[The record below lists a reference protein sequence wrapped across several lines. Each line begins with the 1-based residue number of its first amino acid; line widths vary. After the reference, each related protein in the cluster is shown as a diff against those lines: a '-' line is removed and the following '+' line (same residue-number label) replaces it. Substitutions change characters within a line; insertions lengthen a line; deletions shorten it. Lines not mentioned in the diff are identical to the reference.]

1 MNEAVI
7 AMPMGRKRKW
17 VEDTVARFAE
27 GTFARIN
34 AVLGKTED
42 RTDFI
47 HEAVERALI
56 RREAETAKQKRKRQ

>member
-1 MNEAVI
+1 MTI
-7 AMPMGRKRKW
+7 ATGMGRKRKW

-27 GTFARIN
+27 GTFARIA

-47 HEAVERALI
+47 
-56 RREAETAKQKRKRQ
+56 REAIDREL

>member
-1 MNEAVI
+1 MTDVAV
-7 AMPMGRKRKW
+7 ATPMGRKRKW
-17 VEDTVARFAE
+17 VEDAVARFPE

-47 HEAVERALI
+47 REAVERELA
-56 RREAETAKQKRKRQ
+56 RRELEAKRLSKKRR

>member
-1 MNEAVI
+1 
-7 AMPMGRKRKW
+7 MPMGRKRKW

-27 GTFARIN
+27 GTFARIV

-47 HEAVERALI
+47 REAVERELV
-56 RREAETAKQKRKRQ
+56 RREAEAAKQKKRKQ

>member
-1 MNEAVI
+1 
-7 AMPMGRKRKW
+7 MGRKRKW
-17 VEDTVARFAE
+17 VEDAVARFPE

-47 HEAVERALI
+47 REAVERELA
-56 RREAETAKQKRKRQ
+56 RRELEAKRLSKKRR

>member
-1 MNEAVI
+1 MTNMAI
-7 AMPMGRKRKW
+7 ATPMGRKRKW

-27 GTFARIN
+27 GTFARIA

-47 HEAVERALI
+47 REAVERELV
-56 RREAETAKQKRKRQ
+56 RREMEAKQKRKRQ

>member
-1 MNEAVI
+1 MSDI
-7 AMPMGRKRKW
+7 AIAAPMGRKRKW
-17 VEDTVARFAE
+17 VEDAVARFPE

-47 HEAVERALI
+47 REAVERELV
-56 RREAETAKQKRKRQ
+56 RRELEAKRLSKKRR

>member
-1 MNEAVI
+1 MTNITI

-17 VEDTVARFAE
+17 IEDTVARFAE
-27 GTFARIN
+27 GTFARIA

-47 HEAVERALI
+47 REAVERELI
-56 RREAETAKQKRKRQ
+56 RREGKQKRRKQ